1 MAKMFYTLEEA
12 SEKLGLGAEE
22 IKEMAA
28 DGKLQQFR
36 DRDKL
41 MFKREQVDGLAG
53 VTDLSGSDS
62 GIELA
67 DPGPDDTDAISLAD
81 DASFSGAP
89 AATDSVSGTGIS
101 VFEADEVDDAD
112 PMAQTHVSSAGIDDE
127 ELALESVGSG
137 SGLLDLTRESDDT
150 SLGAELLDEIYPGGG
165 DTGAGGSIADF
176 GMESSIGSSIGSSGV
191 FEGALSMDT
200 SAAGASGL
208 DNLASD
214 DPGSM
219 DLPDES
225 AAGMVVTPV
234 DAPYAGGG
242 FDPVGSAMGAGLL
255 IGAFAA
261 LLITMV
267 VVVAATMDSR
277 SVLLDM
283 LVSSGPSGS
292 AMNVLYLCL
301 GLAVISAI
309 LGFVGMTLARKS
321 A

>member
-12 SEKLGLGAEE
+12 SEKLGLDADQ

-67 DPGPDDTDAISLAD
+67 DPGPDDTDAISLAED
-81 DASFSGAP
+81 SQFGGSRAG
-89 AATDSVSGTGIS
+89 DSVSGTGIS
-101 VFEADEVDDAD
+101 VFEADEVDAAD
-112 PMAQTHVSSAGIDDE
+112 SMAQTHVSAAGIDDE

-165 DTGAGGSIADF
+165 DTGTGASIADF
-176 GMESSIGSSIGSSGV
+176 GMESAIGSSIGSSGV
-191 FEGALSMDT
+191 FEGAMSMDT
-200 SAAGASGL
+200 GASGASGL
-208 DNLASD
+208 DNLTD
-214 DPGSM
+214 DSGSM
-219 DLPDES
+219 DLPGES
-225 AAGMVVTPV
+225 AAGMVVAPV
-234 DAPYAGGG
+234 DSPYASAG

-255 IGAFAA
+255 IGAIAA
-261 LLITMV
+261 LLIAMV
-267 VVVAATMDSR
+267 VMVAATMDSR

-283 LVSSGPSGS
+283 LVSSGANGS

-301 GLAVISAI
+301 GIAVLSAV